1 MAGRTGHR
9 LNPVFAEW
17 MMGWPCGWVTD
28 IRELSRND
36 QLKVIGNGVVPQQAE
51 LALSWLLAPLAVAA

>member
-1 MAGRTGHR
+1 
-9 LNPVFAEW
+9 
-17 MMGWPCGWVTD
+17 MGWPCGWVTD